1 MLEKRII
8 LSFNEDSPFGLDVKE
23 EYIVAHKDAV
33 IYAMK
38 QSFELKEGDSYCF
51 LPDVSIP
58 RFKIK
63 SLCDKY
69 KVKSTRSS
77 ETADYIFIGNL
88 GSKSTSGMSTQ
99 EVTYDTYW
107 KMANPKDNGML
118 GELILNFPESFTVT
132 HIDLLN
138 KSNMF
143 DILIKESDVGHLQ
156 DWLQKKIGRWKWFSY
171 GFTTEKFVSLKSPKL
186 YSKLRFQDDILSS
199 INADSIIITDEKRTE
214 LQAMFDS
221 KDNDNIILAM
231 EIMANSNYEESIL
244 NNYFLLLDNLHK
256 ISNQQSSS
264 HRNFQGFLVFYGADL
279 RRVASTIN
287 TQGTDDIANLL
298 KEYSKLTKE
307 NMEKLLRYFAE
318 KNNQFIGN
326 FCNNVLVPNSE
337 VEYDG

>member
-8 LSFNEDSPFGLDVKE
+8 LSFNADSPFGLDVKE
-23 EYIVAHKDAV
+23 EYMVEHKDAV

-38 QSFELKEGDSYCF
+38 QPFELKDGDSYCF

-63 SLCDKY
+63 SMCDKY
-69 KVKSTRSS
+69 NVKSTRSS
-77 ETADYIFIGNL
+77 ETADYIFIGSL

-107 KMANPKDNGML
+107 KMNSPQNNAMFE
-118 GELILNFPESFTVT
+118 ELILNFPESFTVT

-138 KSNMF
+138 KSKMF
-143 DILIKESDVGHLQ
+143 DILIKESDIGHLQ
-156 DWLQKKIGRWKWFSY
+156 EWLQQKLGKWKWLLY
-171 GFTTEKFVSLKSPKL
+171 GYIPKKFVSLKSPKL

-199 INADSIIITDEKRTE
+199 INADSIIITDEKRKE
-214 LQAMFDS
+214 LQAMFDT

-264 HRNFQGFLVFYGADL
+264 HRNFQGFLVFYGVDL
-279 RRVASTIN
+279 RRTPGTIN

-307 NMEKLLRYFAE
+307 NMEKLLHYFAE